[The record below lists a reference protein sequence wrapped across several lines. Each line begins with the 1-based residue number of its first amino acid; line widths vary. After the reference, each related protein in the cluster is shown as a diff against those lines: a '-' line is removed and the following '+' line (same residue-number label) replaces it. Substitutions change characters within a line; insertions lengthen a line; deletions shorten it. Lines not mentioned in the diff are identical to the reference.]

1 MPAGLLSVGI
11 NTVAVLY
18 ENNYN
23 NDGFGCITYTDTN
36 DGNRQYIY
44 TTFEPRSAYKTFPC
58 FDQPDLKAKA
68 TFNIIVPNGWI
79 AAGN

>member
-1 MPAGLLSVGI
+1 LRVGE

-36 DGNRQYIY
+36 DSNKQYIY
-44 TTFEPRSAYKTFPC
+44 TTF
-58 FDQPDLKAKA
+58 
-68 TFNIIVPNGWI
+68 
-79 AAGN
+79 